1 MPLCSLSVRYQQLE
15 EASASLRERIRHL
28 DDMVH
33 CQQKK
38 VKQMVEEV
46 SRCERSRARIT
57 VCYGDTSAL
66 DLDLTLSSVLCGS
79 QVNVLR
85 PLCSWPRG
93 KFPHMSL
100 CRLVIIFLIRS
111 EGYS

>member
-1 MPLCSLSVRYQQLE
+1 MSLSFGSRKASTRLCLSLLPWLFRVRAQSSLFFLRYQQLE

-46 SRCERSRARIT
+46 SSHRSLGPGTASCGGEEI
-57 VCYGDTSAL
+57 AL
-66 DLDLTLSSVLCGS
+66 
-79 QVNVLR
+79 
-85 PLCSWPRG
+85 
-93 KFPHMSL
+93 
-100 CRLVIIFLIRS
+100 
-111 EGYS
+111 

>member
-1 MPLCSLSVRYQQLE
+1 MSAEITGSDKERYQQLE

-46 SRCERSRARIT
+46 SHHETSRARILA
-57 VCYGDTSAL
+57 CCGDPSAL
-66 DLDLTLSSVLCGS
+66 EPDLTLSSVLRGS

-85 PLCSWPRG
+85 PRG
-93 KFPHMSL
+93 KFPCMSP
-100 CRLVIIFLIRS
+100 CGLVIIFLIRL

>member
-1 MPLCSLSVRYQQLE
+1 MAVLSQDSELLFSLRYQQLE

-46 SRCERSRARIT
+46 SSHRSLGPRTASCGGKRYPSSSHMT
-57 VCYGDTSAL
+57 V
-66 DLDLTLSSVLCGS
+66 
-79 QVNVLR
+79 
-85 PLCSWPRG
+85 
-93 KFPHMSL
+93 
-100 CRLVIIFLIRS
+100 
-111 EGYS
+111 

>member
-1 MPLCSLSVRYQQLE
+1 MKFASGNLKKGPVFLLQWGGWLVFNKLGYIQSRKSASCSGRCFFRVVTSCADAVLVRGSLALSSICVRYQQLE

-46 SRCERSRARIT
+46 SPCE
-57 VCYGDTSAL
+57 
-66 DLDLTLSSVLCGS
+66 GS
-79 QVNVLR
+79 
-85 PLCSWPRG
+85 WA
-93 KFPHMSL
+93 
-100 CRLVIIFLIRS
+100 
-111 EGYS
+111 